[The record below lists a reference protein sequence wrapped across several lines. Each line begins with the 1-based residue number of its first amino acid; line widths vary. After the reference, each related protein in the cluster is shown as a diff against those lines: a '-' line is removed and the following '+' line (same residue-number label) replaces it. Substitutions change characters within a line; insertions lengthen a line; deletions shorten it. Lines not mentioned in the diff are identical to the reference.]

1 MQPYFKKKNKIRLG
15 ISQALTIAISA
26 MLLIVFNISI
36 SIAEDQPV
44 ASIEGG
50 ITEQVRDTNNNGK
63 YDSLE
68 IIVNFLINKTGNYTL
83 RGWIASDSGETIDS
97 AEAAGSYTAGKNSAR
112 LVFDGKN
119 IAQARYNGPY
129 KLESLI
135 LTDSNEE
142 AVDSQE
148 NAYSTRAYAY
158 TDFETGNAV
167 LTGFSDSPSD
177 ADQNGFYDS
186 LKIQVSVKILSRA
199 IYNITGELVDK
210 NGNAISGAEIQAD
223 FSTVSV
229 PGQQSVILE
238 FPGNDI
244 FNSGIDGP
252 YFLKNVCV
260 IGNGFE
266 DQFINAHTTQAYRY
280 QEFAEQFGI
289 IDNPSIPSDAAGV
302 SVKPTL
308 GWDEVSG
315 ATSYDIY
322 IWRQGDTKPTEPTAT
337 GLTTPQYVP
346 QNSLLQT
353 TAYQWQIIAEN
364 SFGKVTGPEW
374 MFTTNVVKIGDINGD
389 EQVNLSDVILTL
401 QILSGISVS
410 ETLIPEADVNGDG
423 KIGLEEVVYIL
434 QVVSELRP

>member
-1 MQPYFKKKNKIRLG
+1 
-15 ISQALTIAISA
+15 
-26 MLLIVFNISI
+26 
-36 SIAEDQPV
+36 
-44 ASIEGG
+44 
-50 ITEQVRDTNNNGK
+50 
-63 YDSLE
+63 
-68 IIVNFLINKTGNYTL
+68 
-83 RGWIASDSGETIDS
+83 
-97 AEAAGSYTAGKNSAR
+97 
-112 LVFDGKN
+112 
-119 IAQARYNGPY
+119 
-129 KLESLI
+129 
-135 LTDSNEE
+135 
-142 AVDSQE
+142 
-148 NAYSTRAYAY
+148 
-158 TDFETGNAV
+158 
-167 LTGFSDSPSD
+167 
-177 ADQNGFYDS
+177 
-186 LKIQVSVKILSRA
+186 LSRA

-289 IDNPSIPSDAAGV
+289 VDNPSIPSDAAGV

-315 ATSYDIY
+315 ATSYDVY
-322 IWRQGDTKPTEPTAT
+322 IWRQGVAKPTAPTAS

-353 TAYQWQIIAEN
+353 TAYQWQVIAEN

-374 MFTTNVVKIGDINGD
+374 TFTTNVVKIGDINGD
-389 EQVNLSDVILTL
+389 DQVNLSDVILTL

-423 KIGLEEVVYIL
+423 KIGMEEVVYIL
-434 QVVSELRP
+434 QIAAELRQ